1 MHYLRL
7 KNIARDFYDGK
18 QLRRVLYP
26 TNLTF
31 YPGEL
36 VVLSGP
42 SGSGKTTLL
51 SIMGLVL
58 KPTEG
63 KLYLNDRDIT
73 NISDNEA
80 ATLRLKNYGFIFQQH
95 MLIDGLTVL
104 DNVLLAYA
112 VQGGRLLTNEQR
124 NRAYQILDTLGLKES
139 IHMQPISLSGG
150 MKQRVS
156 IARAIVKDPLI
167 LLCDEPTASLDAENG
182 TIVMKIL
189 KRSAVEDERIVVVV
203 SHDSRVFPFADRLIK
218 IENGNIIS
226 DTRENYN

>member
-1 MHYLRL
+1 MSNLRL
-7 KNIARDFYDGK
+7 KNIAKDFYDGRN
-18 QLRRVLYP
+18 LRRVLYQ

-63 KLYLNDRDIT
+63 AVYLNERDIT
-73 NISDNEA
+73 NISDNQA
-80 ATLRLKNYGFIFQQH
+80 ADLRFKNYGFIFQQH

-104 DNVLLAYA
+104 DNVLIAFA
-112 VQGGRLLTNEQR
+112 VQGKKIRNDQK
-124 NRAYQILDTLGLKES
+124 NRAYQILEKLGLKEA
-139 IHMQPISLSGG
+139 INMQPLSLSGG

-156 IARAIVKDPLI
+156 IARALVKDPLI

-182 TIVMKIL
+182 ITVMRIL
-189 KRSAVEDERIVVVV
+189 KRTAIEERKIVIVV

-218 IENGNIIS
+218 IENGQIVS
-226 DTRENYN
+226 DTREHYT

>member
-112 VQGGRLLTNEQR
+112 VQGGRILTNEQR

-189 KRSAVEDERIVVVV
+189 KRSAVEDKRIVVVV

-218 IENGNIIS
+218 IENGNIVS
-226 DTRENYN
+226 DIREKYE